1 MIQSFIMSQ
10 KDKPFRKAGI
20 VAKPHQEVLFY
31 LRRTTEILDK
41 LKIPYFLDRTSGEL
55 LKNSQSVNRED
66 IAGMSDVLIVLGGD
80 GTFLSIARQAV
91 EAGIPVAGF
100 NLGTLGFLTELKKE
114 SLENCLTDIFG
125 GRARIAERKLL
136 EIGFKGEKYIA
147 LNDAVVNKGT
157 IARILKILLT
167 INGETVTEIK
177 SDGMIVSTPTGSTAY
192 SLSAGGPIVS
202 PLING
207 IVITPICPHSLTF
220 RPLVVS
226 DNSRIGLKLLT
237 PNMDV
242 YLTIDGQTV
251 IPFNFED
258 MVEVGTYPRRLKM
271 IVSSETNYFELL
283 CGKLHWGIG

>member
-1 MIQSFIMSQ
+1 MIQSFSMSQ

-20 VAKPHQEVLFY
+20 VAKPHQEVLLY

-41 LKIPYFLDRTSGEL
+41 LKIPYFLDQTAGEL
-55 LKNSQSVNRED
+55 LQSGRSFKREE
-66 IAGMSDVLIVLGGD
+66 IAAMSDVLIVLGGD

-125 GRARIAERKLL
+125 GKARIAERKLL
-136 EIGFKGEKYIA
+136 EIRFKGGTYIA

-167 INGETVTEIK
+167 INGDTVTEIK

-220 RPLVVS
+220 RPLVVADHS
-226 DNSRIGLKLLT
+226 LIGLKLLT
-237 PNMDV
+237 PHMDV

-258 MVEVGTYPRRLKM
+258 MVEIGTCPRKLRM

>member
-1 MIQSFIMSQ
+1 MIQSFNMSQ

-20 VAKPHQEVLFY
+20 VAKPHQEVLLY

-41 LKIPYFLDRTSGEL
+41 LKIPYFLERTAGEL
-55 LKNSQSVNRED
+55 LQSNRSVERED
-66 IAGMSDVLIVLGGD
+66 IAAMSDVLIVLGGD

-114 SLENCLTDIFG
+114 SLEKCLTEIFNG
-125 GRARIAERKLL
+125 KARIAERKLL
-136 EIGFKGEKYIA
+136 EIGFKGGTYIA
-147 LNDAVVNKGT
+147 LNDAVVNKGK

-167 INGETVTEIK
+167 IDGETVTEIK

-226 DNSRIGLKLLT
+226 DHSRIGLKLMT

-258 MVEVGTYPRRLKM
+258 VVEIGTYPKKLRM